1 MPQIAESAAR
11 LPAAAPQPVPPASSP
26 LHAIG
31 FVLVCVYLFT
41 FYSRV
46 LELTLPRVKI
56 PLVLYIVLILA
67 LALSG
72 SALRIFSSR
81 AGMLIC
87 AFAGWLLCTVPFAWY
102 KVGSL
107 QASKSMFQT
116 LGLVAAMIAFLRT
129 PRQVVRA
136 LYSLAAGSLV
146 AAVLSR
152 LFGSSESGRLA
163 MARGTLADPNEYAMI
178 LLIGFPFWLL
188 AARNAK
194 GNPVRKVLALG
205 ATIPV
210 LSVLLMTGSRGG
222 AVGLLTVGF
231 LLFLSAPV
239 ARKAMVPVAAALV
252 LLLANV
258 VLPDFLKMRYLTF
271 FSIKNADALDEETRQ
286 KLHDGAV
293 SSSQGR
299 LDVLIYSLKMTARHP
314 LFGVGPGNFPNVMF
328 AEMTEAGGNR
338 VWLVSHNSYTQVS
351 SETGLPGFVIFAGIM
366 IYSFSG
372 LRGLLKRD
380 AAGRYL
386 YPQETVNAAYYLRI
400 SYIALT
406 VCGCFLSFA
415 YVADFYV
422 LAALAVA
429 LRLSAPQPAAAVAA
443 AESPFATVAGRALP
457 RHYPKLR

>member
-1 MPQIAESAAR
+1 MPVLPGRQRPQRHVVEHGHMLDSSQPARADFIHHAVPRGRVNQVVIDAHAAPRQRRSMFHLAALRGRQAHRFLDEYVAASLEALHGRAAMRRRRQQHVHHVQPRREHLAERPVHRRNVPAPRERRRLFPLPVAHRHQTNSGHHLPELRVRLRDHSRAQQAGPQFAARLHAILDPALQIVHLLDPLSYGDWRCPVNSRPEDSAGLPSPQCYIDCQMPQIAESAAR

-26 LHAIG
+26 LHASG

-205 ATIPV
+205 ATIPG

-222 AVGLLTVGF
+222 AVGLLTVG
-231 LLFLSAPV
+231 V
-239 ARKAMVPVAAALV
+239 
-252 LLLANV
+252 
-258 VLPDFLKMRYLTF
+258 
-271 FSIKNADALDEETRQ
+271 
-286 KLHDGAV
+286 
-293 SSSQGR
+293 
-299 LDVLIYSLKMTARHP
+299 
-314 LFGVGPGNFPNVMF
+314 
-328 AEMTEAGGNR
+328 
-338 VWLVSHNSYTQVS
+338 
-351 SETGLPGFVIFAGIM
+351 
-366 IYSFSG
+366 
-372 LRGLLKRD
+372 
-380 AAGRYL
+380 
-386 YPQETVNAAYYLRI
+386 
-400 SYIALT
+400 
-406 VCGCFLSFA
+406 
-415 YVADFYV
+415 
-422 LAALAVA
+422 
-429 LRLSAPQPAAAVAA
+429 
-443 AESPFATVAGRALP
+443 
-457 RHYPKLR
+457 